1 MSSILLLE
9 DEDSIRSFIVVNL
22 KRHGHDVTEAVTGD
36 EALRQLQTNPG
47 FDIALLDVMVPGSI
61 DGFEVCRR
69 VREFNER
76 IGIIFLTAKV
86 QEQDKVM
93 GLSLGA
99 DDHVGKPFS
108 PVELMARIDSLLRRV
123 NRLKPAA
130 SEAEGRIVSGPFVI
144 LLAQMQLIKYGQ
156 RIDLTPTE
164 FSLIRIL
171 MDKGRTPV
179 SRNELLDEVWG
190 IHYVGDPKIVD
201 VNIRRLR
208 QKIEDDASKPKFIE
222 TVWGFGYR
230 WQGGVGGQ

>member
-1 MSSILLLE
+1 MSKILILE
-9 DEDSIRSFIVVNL
+9 DEASIRSFVVVNL
-22 KRHGHDVTEAVTGD
+22 KRQGYDITEAVTGD
-36 EALRQLQTNPG
+36 EALALLKQDDS
-47 FDIALLDVMVPGSI
+47 FDIALLDVMVPGI

-99 DDHVGKPFS
+99 DDHIGKPFS
-108 PVELMARIDSLLRRV
+108 PGELMARIGSLLRRV
-123 NRLKPAA
+123 RSQPVSGEDRGAL
-130 SEAEGRIVSGPFVI
+130 RSGPFDIHLEKVE
-144 LLAQMQLIKYGQ
+144 LRKNGE

-164 FSLIRIL
+164 FALIRRLIEKEGSPL
-171 MDKGRTPV
+171 
-179 SRNELLDEVWG
+179 SRNDLLDEIWG
-190 IHYVGDPKIVD
+190 VQYIGDPKIVD

-208 QKIEDDASKPKFIE
+208 QKVEEDPSAPKFIE

-230 WQGGVGGQ
+230 WQGRDTST

>member
-1 MSSILLLE
+1 MSKILILE
-9 DEDSIRSFIVVNL
+9 DEDSIRSFVVVNL
-22 KRHGHDVTEAVTGD
+22 KRQGYDITEAVTGD
-36 EALRQLQTNPG
+36 EALALLKQDDS
-47 FDIALLDVMVPGSI
+47 FDIALLDVMVPGI

-99 DDHVGKPFS
+99 DDHIGKPFS
-108 PVELMARIDSLLRRV
+108 PGELMARVGSLLRRV
-123 NRLKPAA
+123 RRQPAGGED
-130 SEAEGRIVSGPFVI
+130 SGTLRSGPFEIHPENVE
-144 LLAQMQLIKYGQ
+144 LRKNGE

-164 FSLIRIL
+164 FALIQRLIEKEGSPL
-171 MDKGRTPV
+171 
-179 SRNELLDEVWG
+179 SRNDLLDEIWG
-190 IHYVGDPKIVD
+190 VQYIGDPKIVD

-208 QKIEDDASKPKFIE
+208 QKVEEDPSAPKFIE

-230 WQGGVGGQ
+230 WQGRDAST

>member
-1 MSSILLLE
+1 MSKILILE
-9 DEDSIRSFIVVNL
+9 DEASIRSFVVVNL
-22 KRHGHDVTEAVTGD
+22 KRQGYDITEAVTGD
-36 EALRQLQTNPG
+36 EALALLKQDDS
-47 FDIALLDVMVPGSI
+47 FDIALLDVMVPGI

-99 DDHVGKPFS
+99 DDHIGKPFS
-108 PVELMARIDSLLRRV
+108 PGELMARIGSLLRRV
-123 NRLKPAA
+123 RSQPA
-130 SEAEGRIVSGPFVI
+130 SGEDRGTLRSGPFEIHPEKVE
-144 LLAQMQLIKYGQ
+144 LRKNGE

-164 FSLIRIL
+164 FALIQRLIEKEGSPL
-171 MDKGRTPV
+171 
-179 SRNELLDEVWG
+179 SRNDLLDEIWG
-190 IHYVGDPKIVD
+190 VQYIGDPKIVD

-208 QKIEDDASKPKFIE
+208 QKVEEDPSAPKFIE

-230 WQGGVGGQ
+230 WQGRDAST

>member
-1 MSSILLLE
+1 MSKILILE
-9 DEDSIRSFIVVNL
+9 DEDSIRSFVVVNL
-22 KRHGHDVTEAVTGD
+22 KRQGYNITEAVTGD
-36 EALRQLQTNPG
+36 EALALLKQDDS
-47 FDIALLDVMVPGSI
+47 FDIALLDVMVPGI

-99 DDHVGKPFS
+99 DDHIGKPFS
-108 PVELMARIDSLLRRV
+108 PGELMARIGSLLRRV
-123 NRLKPAA
+123 RSQPA
-130 SEAEGRIVSGPFVI
+130 SGEDSGTLRSGPFEIHPEKVK
-144 LLAQMQLIKYGQ
+144 LCKNGE

-164 FSLIRIL
+164 FALIRRLIEKEGSPL
-171 MDKGRTPV
+171 
-179 SRNELLDEVWG
+179 SRNDLLDEIWG
-190 IHYVGDPKIVD
+190 VQYIGDPKIVD

-208 QKIEDDASKPKFIE
+208 QKVEEDPSAPKFIE

-230 WQGGVGGQ
+230 WQGRDAST